1 MRIFNSQL
9 NVLQRGL
16 DASWLKG
23 EVIANNIANADTP
36 GFKASKV
43 NFEAA
48 LRRHTGAGE
57 GAGGMKR
64 TSAKHMDVST
74 RKGSLESFVEPNTS
88 TSKRLDGNNVDIE
101 YEMVELAKNNLLYQA
116 LIQEASKELSKIKYA
131 VNEGKR

>member
-1 MRIFNSQL
+1 MRIFGGYL
-9 NVLQRGL
+9 NALQRGM
-16 DASWLKG
+16 DAAWLKG

-43 NFEAA
+43 NFEAV
-48 LRRHTGAGE
+48 LERQV
-57 GAGGMKR
+57 GAGGMKK
-64 TSAKHMDVST
+64 TNAKHMDAST
-74 RKGSLESFVEPNTS
+74 REGSLEPFVEPNTS
-88 TSKRLDGNNVDIE
+88 TSKRLDGNNVDME

>member
-23 EVIANNIANADTP
+23 EVIANNIAKADTP

-48 LRRHTGAGE
+48 LRRHT